1 MKYYIIEKM
10 LKTEDDISYQSFGV
24 IAKDEK
30 KRILEEIEDLFTDK
44 KTAEECVRM
53 LNNNNVE
60 LCHFADV
67 VYDMI
72 VAACTK

>member
-1 MKYYIIEKM
+1 M

-30 KRILEEIEDLFTDK
+30 KRTLEEIEDLFTDK
-44 KTAEECVRM
+44 KTAEECVQM
-53 LNNNNVE
+53 LNDNSVE

-72 VAACTK
+72 VGTCTK